1 MTNKNY
7 KSIAKL
13 VGDYLDDFLFCNRR
27 KFTEESFGNL
37 VGDGVSA
44 RTIRRWRYEGIPT
57 CKDVDL
63 VLKAMGKTLMDIL
76 TDEDVH

>member
-7 KSIAKL
+7 TSIAKL
-13 VGDYLDDFLFCNRR
+13 VGDSLDDFLFLNRR
-27 KFTEESFGNL
+27 KFTEESFSKL
-37 VGDGVSA
+37 VGVSA
-44 RTIRRWRYEGIPT
+44 RTIRRWRYDGIPE

>member
-7 KSIAKL
+7 ESIAEL
-13 VGDYLDDFLFCNRR
+13 VGDYLDDFLFRNRR
-27 KFTEESFGNL
+27 MFTEESFGKR
-37 VGDGVSA
+37 VGVTA
-44 RTIRRWRYEGIPT
+44 RTIRRWRYDGIPQ